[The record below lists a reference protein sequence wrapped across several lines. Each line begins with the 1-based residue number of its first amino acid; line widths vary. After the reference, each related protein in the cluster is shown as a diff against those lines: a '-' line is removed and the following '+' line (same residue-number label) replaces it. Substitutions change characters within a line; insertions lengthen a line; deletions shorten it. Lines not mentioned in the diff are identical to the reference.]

1 MGQKYLK
8 CLQPHY
14 MYLFEITPMKVSF
27 CFNPSTSVHHSKGKN
42 IDPKYLINGQ
52 LICLLSEGLVFLEF
66 IYVFLNTVAKWALTD
81 QRDDCVQSPKA
92 GQNRGTTSFHTTLA
106 ASLLQ

>member
-1 MGQKYLK
+1 
-8 CLQPHY
+8 
-14 MYLFEITPMKVSF
+14 MKVSF
-27 CFNPSTSVHHSKGKN
+27 CFNPNTSVHHSKGKN

-66 IYVFLNTVAKWALTD
+66 IYVFLNTVAKWALTA
-81 QRDDCVQSPKA
+81 QRDECVQSPKA